1 MEVLFLILGIFVCLH
16 ILRFSFKWLDGDY
29 VSLKPLVRR
38 CQECQEPV
46 PRVLKNCFFCDSCI
60 LKAMDDGYTID
71 TVMGSIGASKF
82 VLKKWHER
90 RNTEALV
97 SDIRRLLNK
106 EPSLKEDFPG
116 IAKRFDLNWYE
127 ANVLTRKAL
136 EKEVDIAS
144 STSVPRQL

>member
-1 MEVLFLILGIFVCLH
+1 
-16 ILRFSFKWLDGDY
+16 
-29 VSLKPLVRR
+29 
-38 CQECQEPV
+38 
-46 PRVLKNCFFCDSCI
+46 
-60 LKAMDDGYTID
+60 MDDGYTID